1 MSLKICRSSS
11 DEVRIPSVI
20 TSPCTK
26 DGTSSSGLYV
36 LFAELIYINYNVRS
50 GRAHSKVPLLI
61 FRGILKLVFVPLLDV
76 DYALAD
82 FNGL

>member
-1 MSLKICRSSS
+1 M
-11 DEVRIPSVI
+11 
-20 TSPCTK
+20 
-26 DGTSSSGLYV
+26 